1 MAGRLGEAVRSGA
14 TLSEALA
21 ALPRVPEE
29 HVAYVRIG
37 EATGRIDILLGRIIA
52 RLDARRQMRQE
63 LLSRA
68 AYPIA
73 IFLVASIVLPI
84 PLLIL
89 GSTGTYLATVLSSIG
104 PLALIALLIGK
115 GRALVPPGS
124 PARPGIERALLGAPG
139 LGRVLGDASLGRSLV
154 CLGTLLEAGAPLS
167 ESLDLSARVSGW
179 ETLRADLRSVDARI
193 RSGRTLSEAL
203 ASCHAFHER
212 QGVIA
217 RIATGEKAGRLD
229 EALLRVGQDL
239 EERAF
244 TKTIA
249 AVRII
254 PFLLLPLVG
263 AFILFAGLKVLS
275 GAYGG
280 L

>member
-21 ALPRVPEE
+21 TLPRVPEE

-37 EATGRIDILLGRIIA
+37 EATGRIDLLLGRIIA
-52 RLDARRQMRQE
+52 RLDARRRMRQE
-63 LLSRA
+63 LVTRA

-73 IFLVASIVLPI
+73 IFLMASIVLPI

-89 GSTGTYLATVLSSIG
+89 GSTGTYLAIVLSGIG
-104 PLALIALLIGK
+104 PLALIALLIAK
-115 GRALVPPGS
+115 GRAIVPPGS
-124 PARPGIERALLGAPG
+124 PARPGIEHALLGAPG

-154 CLGTLLEAGAPLS
+154 CLGTLIEAGAPLN
-167 ESLDLSARVSGW
+167 ESLELSARVSGW

-203 ASCHAFHER
+203 ASCRAFHER

-229 EALLRVGQDL
+229 EALLRTGEEL

-244 TKTIA
+244 AKTIA

-254 PFLLLPLVG
+254 PFILLPLVG
-263 AFILFAGLKVLS
+263 GFILFAALKVLS
-275 GAYGG
+275 GAYGV